1 MAILSM
7 KNRRLFFGE
16 LSQTFFKWKKFTLK
30 ATKNREHFFLS
41 RQSTTK
47 TKVDLVDKMGDTF
60 DVVWEQNVY
69 FLSLRKNGD
78 ANEMPGSWLNENEKS
93 CGKFLSYVR

>member
-1 MAILSM
+1 M

-16 LSQTFFKWKKFTLK
+16 SSQTFFKWKKFTLK
-30 ATKNREHFFLS
+30 AIKNREKFFLS

-47 TKVDLVDKMGDTF
+47 TKVGLVDKMGDTF

-69 FLSLRKNGD
+69 FLSLRKNGG
-78 ANEMPGSWLNENEKS
+78 ANEMPGSWFNENGKS
-93 CGKFLSYVR
+93 GGKFLSYDR